1 MYYFVLRLKYYI
13 EIKLKYLTFPIFFY
27 FFLRFKLSTKIIRF
41 YLYSVVP
48 KRNFLKS
55 KKNILFLEKGVFND
69 EVKEVFSDEK
79 FRLLQLNRK
88 FTKSLS
94 NFCFQTKVNQHNFKK
109 VRENKTQLKSFRNYL
124 DKAFEGIKVN
134 LFITFNFGSE
144 EDEVIIHLKKLKIP
158 SICMHKEGL
167 MTEGEYK
174 DYIKILSNRIKF
186 PGEKILL
193 YNQKIKEILI
203 KYQKHN
209 RENLIICGS
218 PRFDKIL
225 KSESDKKKKN
235 IIMFMPGL
243 YKSLPSQLG
252 IKSEM
257 SWKLLCQDFVNLV
270 KILSDEFHDYQFII
284 KSKKRDFDIMKNIL
298 LEINKKNII
307 IDTKSLAA
315 DLLLNAKFSI
325 GFNSMALIESI
336 CFRVPAINCMFG
348 EAKKKEYKKY
358 IHNYESLIK
367 NVYSIVEAVE
377 YLKKNLDIQLN
388 KNISPKNKKILDKL
402 IGNSRGDS
410 IIRIRREIDKII

>member
-1 MYYFVLRLKYYI
+1 
-13 EIKLKYLTFPIFFY
+13 
-27 FFLRFKLSTKIIRF
+27 
-41 YLYSVVP
+41 
-48 KRNFLKS
+48 
-55 KKNILFLEKGVFND
+55 
-69 EVKEVFSDEK
+69 
-79 FRLLQLNRK
+79 
-88 FTKSLS
+88 
-94 NFCFQTKVNQHNFKK
+94 
-109 VRENKTQLKSFRNYL
+109 
-124 DKAFEGIKVN
+124 
-134 LFITFNFGSE
+134 
-144 EDEVIIHLKKLKIP
+144 
-158 SICMHKEGL
+158 
-167 MTEGEYK
+167 
-174 DYIKILSNRIKF
+174 
-186 PGEKILL
+186 
-193 YNQKIKEILI
+193 
-203 KYQKHN
+203 
-209 RENLIICGS
+209 
-218 PRFDKIL
+218 
-225 KSESDKKKKN
+225 
-235 IIMFMPGL
+235 MFMPGL